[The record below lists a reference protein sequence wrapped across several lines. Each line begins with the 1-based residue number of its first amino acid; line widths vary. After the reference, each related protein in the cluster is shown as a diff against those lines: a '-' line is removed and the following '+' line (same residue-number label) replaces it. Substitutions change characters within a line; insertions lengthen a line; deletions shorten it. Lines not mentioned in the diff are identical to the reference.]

1 MQLTGNIE
9 DLGMGE
15 IFQILNFSGKSGVL
29 RLHNSKMEG
38 SIVFKDGLV
47 TKANCSLLKE
57 GVGEMLLRENA
68 IAREELDAAKEVQK
82 KGAYAETLGEVLVRG
97 RKVAREKID
106 AVAATLIEKAVYPF
120 FFWKDG
126 YFVFELCDYAETPET
141 IRTDTLQHT
150 LATGLNPQF
159 LAMEGMRLRDES
171 EETADAPPAPVAEAG
186 RHQAESA
193 GTNEAAA
200 APAGALLQ
208 GGSPAGSTEDIR
220 YYLRDLLNEIG
231 EDGYFPK
238 DTGEAVRCVSNSKG
252 IMVLKEM
259 LEELARPMSLNEIVL
274 LILRFSSEIVSRSVL
289 FSVRGDHLVGSG
301 QFGIEIKGEAPDSRV
316 RKIRIP
322 VSEPSILSAA
332 INKKRIVVKE
342 LEETG
347 WDEYLV
353 EQLGGHRPLE
363 AFVAPIMVHGRVEM
377 LLYGD
382 NVPEPNRLDDISTLE
397 IFLGQTNIAMERKY

>member
-15 IFQILNFSGKSGVL
+15 IFQILNFSGKSGIL
-29 RLHNSKMEG
+29 RLHNAKMEG
-38 SIVFKDGLV
+38 SIVFKGGSV
-47 TKANCSLLKE
+47 IKATCSALKE
-57 GVGEMLLRENA
+57 GVGEMLLKENA
-68 IAREELDAAKEVQK
+68 ITPEELNSAKESQK
-82 KGAYAETLGEVLVRG
+82 RGGYAETLGRVLVRELN
-97 RKVAREKID
+97 VAKEKID
-106 AVAATLIEKAVYPF
+106 AAACRLIEKAVYPF

-126 YFVFELCDYAETPET
+126 YFVFELCDYAQTHET
-141 IRTDTLQHT
+141 IRTDTLQHM
-150 LATGLNPQF
+150 LGKGLNPQF
-159 LAMEGMRLRDES
+159 LAMEGLRLSDES
-171 EETADAPPAPVAEAG
+171 EDPKNTLLAAPAEG
-186 RHQAESA
+186 GQHQAVTA
-193 GTNEAAA
+193 VKNEAAVA
-200 APAGALLQ
+200 GGALSQ
-208 GGSPAGSTEDIR
+208 GGAAAGSSEDIR

-238 DTGEAVRCVSNSKG
+238 DSGEAVRSVSNSKG

-289 FSVRGDHLVGSG
+289 FSVKGDHLVGSG

-322 VSEPSILSAA
+322 VSEPSILSTA

-342 LEETG
+342 PEGTE
-347 WDEYLV
+347 WDEYLI
-353 EQLGGHRPLE
+353 EQLGGHRPVE
-363 AFVAPIMVHGRVEM
+363 AFVAPIIVHGKVEM

-382 NVPEPNRLDDISTLE
+382 NVPEPHRLDDISTLE

>member
-15 IFQILNFSGKSGVL
+15 IFQILNFSGKSGIL
-29 RLHNSKMEG
+29 RLHNAKMEG
-38 SIVFKDGLV
+38 SIVFKDGMV
-47 TKANCSLLKE
+47 IKASCSVLKE

-68 IAREELDAAKEVQK
+68 IAPAELDAAKDIQI
-82 KGAYAETLGEVLVRG
+82 KGAYAETLGRVLVRE

-106 AVAATLIEKAVYPF
+106 AVTATLIEKAVYPF

-126 YFVFELCDYAETPET
+126 YFVFELCDYAETPEI
-141 IRTDTLQHT
+141 IRTDTLQDV
-150 LATGLNPQF
+150 LKTGLNPQF
-159 LAMEGMRLRDES
+159 LAMEGMRLRDEA
-171 EETADAPPAPVAEAG
+171 EETEDAPLVTPVQTGQQQAEA
-186 RHQAESA
+186 A
-193 GTNEAAA
+193 GKNEAATA
-200 APAGALLQ
+200 ALLQ
-208 GGSPAGSTEDIR
+208 GGAPAGGSEDVR

-238 DTGEAVRCVSNSKG
+238 DTGEAVRSVSNSKG

-289 FSVRGDHLVGSG
+289 FSVKGDYLVGSG
-301 QFGIEIKGEAPDSRV
+301 QFGIEIKGESPGNRV

-322 VSEPSILSAA
+322 VSEPSILSTA

-347 WDEYLV
+347 WDKYLV
-353 EQLGGHRPLE
+353 EQLGGHRPVE
-363 AFVAPIMVHGRVEM
+363 AFVAPIIVHGKVEM

-382 NVPEPNRLDDISTLE
+382 NVPEPNRLDDISALE

>member
-15 IFQILNFSGKSGVL
+15 IFQILNFSGKSGIL
-29 RLHNSKMEG
+29 RLHNAKMEG
-38 SIVFKDGLV
+38 SIVFKDGMV
-47 TKANCSLLKE
+47 IKASCSVLKE

-68 IAREELDAAKEVQK
+68 IAPAELDAAKDIQI
-82 KGAYAETLGEVLVRG
+82 KGAYAETLGRVLVRE

-106 AVAATLIEKAVYPF
+106 AVTATLIEKAVYPF

-126 YFVFELCDYAETPET
+126 YFVFELCDYAETPEI
-141 IRTDTLQHT
+141 IRTDTLQYV
-150 LATGLNPQF
+150 LKTGLNPQF
-159 LAMEGMRLRDES
+159 LAMEGMRLRDEA
-171 EETADAPPAPVAEAG
+171 EETEDAPLVTPVQTGQQQAEA
-186 RHQAESA
+186 A
-193 GTNEAAA
+193 GKNEAATA
-200 APAGALLQ
+200 ALLQ
-208 GGSPAGSTEDIR
+208 GGAPAGGSEDVR

-238 DTGEAVRCVSNSKG
+238 DTGEAVRSVSNSKG

-289 FSVRGDHLVGSG
+289 FSVKGDYLVGSG